1 MRKNKKYVNHSP
13 TASSLYCT
21 GCCCSDPASQLEA
34 STLQESRNY
43 GWRLISRQECASI
56 DNIVLEYGITMGLTK
71 TSLYMKC
78 IMSQL
83 AVVRGAGAKQ
93 TKSHVKGTN

>member
-1 MRKNKKYVNHSP
+1 MSATHP
-13 TASSLYCT
+13 LPAASTLLGVASQT
-21 GCCCSDPASQLEA
+21 PASQLEA

-43 GWRLISRQECASI
+43 GWRLISRQECI

-71 TSLYMKC
+71 RSLYMKC

-83 AVVRGAGAKQ
+83 AVVRGAGAK
-93 TKSHVKGTN
+93 SHVKGTN